1 MATQIRKIRIAFKN
15 TANNNTEKYF
25 IVIDT

>member
-1 MATQIRKIRIAFKN
+1 MATQIRKIRIAVKI

>member
-1 MATQIRKIRIAFKN
+1 MATKIRKIRIAFKN